1 MSISGE
7 REGEV
12 GPVRAAME
20 AVYNTFVR
28 PVLEEIVN
36 KGNTDLTSVFGLLDC
51 IENSHKLGKELS
63 RNGKTLPPCVIV
75 RFMRREIR
83 DLVIKNRKLAPAP
96 GPTLVADGVTM
107 FRVVED
113 LTHLNYERLKRIIAD
128 ERVDSG
134 EGVDHSGEL

>member
-1 MSISGE
+1 
-7 REGEV
+7 
-12 GPVRAAME
+12 ME

-36 KGNTDLTSVFGLLDC
+36 KGNTALTSVPGLLDC

-83 DLVIKNRKLAPAP
+83 DLVIKNRKLAPLP
-96 GPTLVADGVTM
+96 GTGACG
-107 FRVVED
+107 R
-113 LTHLNYERLKRIIAD
+113 RC
-128 ERVDSG
+128 
-134 EGVDHSGEL
+134 DHVQGGGGPHSPQL